1 MIIALC
7 YSKYSNYCVL
17 SVWLSHFC
25 PLRFKCLHVFN
36 MWNNKYRFL
45 IFLIYIEQK
54 IQAISVIWRC
64 SYAELPPPP
73 RHNGSRV
80 NRQRSVGMLD
90 SVTSR
95 PEFCYS
101 AAGSTQPTSCC
112 ASQSSASAGPC
123 LRPHRMG
130 KKTHLF
136 HRAFE
141 PPSRPRTRTRT
152 QTDKWSSVPFLWLL
166 SCQSTSVVLTASEW
180 TLKSWSQVL
189 RVSYFKVNIY
199 KF

>member
-1 MIIALC
+1 
-7 YSKYSNYCVL
+7 
-17 SVWLSHFC
+17 
-25 PLRFKCLHVFN
+25 

-54 IQAISVIWRC
+54 IQAISVIWWC
-64 SYAELPPPP
+64 SYAALPPPP

-80 NRQRSVGMLD
+80 NRQRCVGMLD

-101 AAGSTQPTSCC
+101 APGSTQPTSCC
-112 ASQSSASAGPC
+112 ASQSSASASPR

-130 KKTHLF
+130 KKEKNKQKKHTSF
-136 HRAFE
+136 QRAFE
-141 PPSRPRTRTRT
+141 PPSRPRTWTRT
-152 QTDKWSSVPFLWLL
+152 QTDKCSSVPFLGLL

-180 TLKSWSQVL
+180 TLKRWSRVL
-189 RVSYFKVNIY
+189 RVSCFKVNIY

>member
-36 MWNNKYRFL
+36 MWNSKYRFL
-45 IFLIYIEQK
+45 ILLIYIEQK

-123 LRPHRMG
+123 LWPHRMG
-130 KKTHLF
+130 KKNTPLSPSIWASFTSSYANTHSDRQVIECSISL
-136 HRAFE
+136 A
-141 PPSRPRTRTRT
+141 P
-152 QTDKWSSVPFLWLL
+152 QL
-166 SCQSTSVVLTASEW
+166 SEHFCCFNSF
-180 TLKSWSQVL
+180 
-189 RVSYFKVNIY
+189 RVNS
-199 KF
+199 